1 MQLVFIELD
10 WERLVRMLSFHWRLN
25 ATNLNLAMA

>member
-10 WERLVRMLSFHWRLN
+10 EN
-25 ATNLNLAMA
+25 